1 MTYRHAFFV
10 EVLCY
15 ILYLT
20 VQYVVIGVSR
30 SPVMAGD
37 GPRGPHNLRI
47 VESCLGCA
55 LREEGIFC
63 QLPHAA
69 LSTLNSLRQTSFYPK
84 GVMLFVEGQ
93 LARGLYIMCSGEAKL
108 YVNSREGQSLTVRIV
123 EHGEVLGLS
132 SLMADEPYPVTAETL
147 SASQVSFIPRLE
159 FLQFMRANPDVAI
172 RVAKHLSMELGKAWQ
187 QTRMLALAPDTYAK
201 LTQFLL
207 QWAEKHGQQSPDG
220 LRIALFMTH
229 EEIAQNIGSSRESVS
244 RILSDWKHRG
254 VIRVNGG
261 TLTITKPLELEASNA
276 FLTAP

>member
-1 MTYRHAFFV
+1 
-10 EVLCY
+10 
-15 ILYLT
+15 
-20 VQYVVIGVSR
+20 
-30 SPVMAGD
+30 MAAD
-37 GPRGPHNLRI
+37 EPNGPRNLRI

-55 LREEGIFC
+55 VGEEGIFC

-69 LSTLNSLRQTSFYPK
+69 LATLNSLRQTSFYPK

-93 LARGLYIMCSGEAKL
+93 PARGLYIMCSGEAKL
-108 YVNSREGQSLTVRIV
+108 YVNSREGQSLTVRVV

-147 SASQVSFIPRLE
+147 SPSQVSFIPRLE
-159 FLQFMRANPDVAI
+159 FLRFMRANPDVAI
-172 RVAKHLSMELGKAWQ
+172 RVAKHLSMELCKAWQ

-207 QWAEKHGQQSPDG
+207 QWAQKHGHQSPDG

-261 TLTITKPLELEASNA
+261 TLTITKPLELEAA
-276 FLTAP
+276 HALLTAP